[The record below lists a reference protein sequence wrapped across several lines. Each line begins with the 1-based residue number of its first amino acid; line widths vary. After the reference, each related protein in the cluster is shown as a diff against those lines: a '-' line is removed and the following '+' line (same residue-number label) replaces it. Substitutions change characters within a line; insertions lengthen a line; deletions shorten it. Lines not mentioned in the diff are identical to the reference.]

1 MFSEDGFPVDD
12 EEDKPVSTKIENIM
26 RIVGKTYEEIQD
38 VLPNLPYNVQNK
50 DSLPVIMI
58 GIEEYTPKEILIMNF
73 SKIKALAE
81 DQMNSTIE
89 EAIVSIPQDID
100 DLQKETI

>member
-1 MFSEDGFPVDD
+1 
-12 EEDKPVSTKIENIM
+12 
-26 RIVGKTYEEIQD
+26 
-38 VLPNLPYNVQNK
+38 
-50 DSLPVIMI
+50 MI